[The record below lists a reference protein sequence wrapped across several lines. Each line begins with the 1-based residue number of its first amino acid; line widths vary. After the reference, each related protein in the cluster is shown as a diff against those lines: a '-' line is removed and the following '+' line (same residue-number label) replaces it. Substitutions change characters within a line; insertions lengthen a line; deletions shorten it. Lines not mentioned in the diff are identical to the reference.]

1 VDALIALDPDLLMQ
15 TLLHSLPASWQSAWP
30 WLRGSACVLLFGLL
44 PAAWLLLSA
53 AALLAGA
60 QARAMAQLHVQ
71 PRGVP
76 RSRWLG
82 SLLLAAGLWWPW
94 MSAETPALPLLL
106 SLLMA
111 YAASRSLLQAL
122 QPRRALSTGFRVAM
136 GVWALLLAAGQGLL
150 LARLPMAPAAGV
162 LSLLAVAGLLWL
174 NGGSIA
180 ARGLRGVVMAAA
192 VLLPLGV
199 RLLLSGPEAGE
210 GFGEARW
217 QAVLAMWPRWALGA
231 RELALLLL
239 VLLMTRALPALLR
252 HVGEMQVAADKESDA
267 RFTDPLTGLATRLGL
282 ERQLAQAVLESDAKE
297 QPLALLLFD
306 LDGFNPVNS
315 SFGHD
320 KGDALLRLAADRLR
334 GCLGV
339 HDVAAR
345 IGGDE
350 FAILLHEAGSK
361 EAVASFAA
369 RVLAELARPYLLDRR
384 ELAISCSAGIARYPL
399 DGGKARMLA
408 CADAAKSAAKRLG
421 GACYC
426 FYAAGMDGDTREQ
439 LDLLRDLRHA
449 VERNQLELYF
459 QPKIDARSGEVT
471 AAEALLRWH
480 HPTRGMVSPVIFI
493 PIAERFGFMREL
505 GNWVIDAA
513 CRQAQ
518 VWRESGLRMRVA
530 INLSAQQMRQADI
543 VDRIQKALEASR
555 MHPTLLTCEITE
567 SVVMENTQAIQDTF
581 RRLGELGVHLSI
593 DDFGTGYSSLSYLRQ
608 LPAQELKVDR
618 AFVTDLVAS
627 ADARAVVDAVIRLA
641 HALGLRVVAEGVETQ
656 GQQQVLVAMGCDE
669 LQGYLFAR
677 PMSAQAILLWAM
689 DDKNSAPAFRASLF
703 GDTQEIDQL

>member
-1 VDALIALDPDLLMQ
+1 MEALSAG
-15 TLLHSLPASWQSAWP
+15 WSAWLAQALP
-30 WLRGSACVLLFGLL
+30 TSWALVRGSVALFLFAL
-44 PAAWLLLSA
+44 VPSLLLLNSA
-53 AALLAGA
+53 SALLAGA
-60 QARAMAQLHVQ
+60 QARLQSSLHVQ
-71 PRGVP
+71 PRGIP

-82 SLLLAAGLWWPW
+82 ALLLAAALWWSW
-94 MSAETPALPLLL
+94 LGELTSTGVVLASFALAFCGGHAML
-106 SLLMA
+106 A
-111 YAASRSLLQAL
+111 GL
-122 QPRRALSTGFRVAM
+122 QPRRALTASFRGLV
-136 GVWALLLAAGQGLL
+136 LLASVILIAMQAWLIQGGFAGLL
-150 LARLPMAPAAGV
+150 FGAATAFAAAGLLWVNGGSHLARALRF
-162 LSLLAVAGLLWL
+162 LLMFAVAGLPLAWRL
-174 NGGSIA
+174 LQSA
-180 ARGLRGVVMAAA
+180 SESGLRAALEA
-192 VLLPLGV
+192 WPALG
-199 RLLLSGPEAGE
+199 
-210 GFGEARW
+210 
-217 QAVLAMWPRWALGA
+217 LGA
-231 RELALLLL
+231 REAGLLLF
-239 VLLMTRALPALLR
+239 LLLATQGLPALLR
-252 HVGEMQVAADKESDA
+252 HVSELQLAADKEGEA
-267 RFTDPLTGLATRLGL
+267 HFIDPLTGLATRLGL
-282 ERQLAQAVLESDAKE
+282 ERQLALAVVNSDAHE
-297 QPLALLLFD
+297 RPLALLLFD

-320 KGDALLRLAADRLR
+320 KGDALLRLAGERLR
-334 GCLGV
+334 ACLGV
-339 HDVAAR
+339 GDVAAR

-350 FAILLHEAGSK
+350 FAVLLADASSK
-361 EAVASFAA
+361 EAVASFTA
-369 RVLAELARPYLLDRR
+369 RVLAELARPYVLDRR

-426 FYAAGMDGDTREQ
+426 FYAAGMDGDSREQ

-449 VERNQLELYF
+449 VERDQLELYF

-480 HPTRGMVSPVIFI
+480 HPSRGMVSPVIFI

-518 VWRESGLRMRVA
+518 IWRESGLRMRVA

-543 VDRIQKALEASR
+543 VERIQSALQASG

-618 AFVTDLVAS
+618 AFVTDLVTS
-627 ADARAVVDAVIRLA
+627 ADARAVVDAVIKLA

-656 GQQQVLVAMGCDE
+656 GQQQVLVSMGCDE

-677 PMSAQAILLWAM
+677 PMSAQAILLWAT

-703 GDTQEIDQL
+703 GDTVDLDQL